1 MDKIESFTYKSK
13 SYPKGTVIIRNK
25 GGSETKEIF
34 MWHYPS
40 NDRYLVITT
49 DDSYLPG
56 HLPRSIPLAKQFFEG
71 IVRIESPT
79 NSDLQKVKEL
89 EKDFALQR
97 RSSSGDSLG
106 PFLLIFALVVGSML
120 FPPLAI
126 ILLIYAF
133 SRQK

>member
-1 MDKIESFTYKSK
+1 MDKIESFTYENKT
-13 SYPKGTVIIRNK
+13 YHKGTVIIRNK

-40 NDRYLVITT
+40 TNRYLVITT
-49 DDSYLPG
+49 DDSCIPG

-71 IVRIESPT
+71 IIRIENPT
-79 NSDLQKVKEL
+79 GSDLQKVREL

-97 RSSSGDSLG
+97 KSSSGDSLS

-126 ILLIYAF
+126 VLLIYAF
-133 SRQK
+133 SRKN